1 MRLNGS
7 KFIFKALALLLVLL
21 GHEVCTNA
29 QALPSG
35 WSDGDIGSTGVAGSA
50 TYSNGTFTVQGAG
63 AQIYGTTDA
72 FHFAYQSLSGDGT
85 IIARVVSF
93 QGGSSNREAGV
104 MIRETLGAQAAN
116 AAVVYEP
123 YFGSIYFDIRSTTGG
138 STSGPA
144 NYSTSIPYWVKATRS
159 GNSFSAY
166 VSADGVY
173 WTQVGTSQTITMAQN
188 VNIGLAVTSGS
199 TTASATA
206 TFDNVSVSTAATPAP
221 AITTVSATTG
231 SIGNQVVISGSGF
244 GSSQGSSTVYLNGA
258 AVTINTWSATS
269 ITITIPS
276 GATSGLMGVAVAPSM
291 NQSNSINFAVTSQPL
306 PAGWLDQD
314 VGLPGNVGP
323 QGSATFSSGVFTVK
337 GAGRGIS
344 SGTSDG
350 MHFVYQPLSGDGTI
364 IARVTN
370 LQSGSN
376 AVVMI
381 RETLDPGAKDASA
394 YYSPNQAYLYYRT
407 NTGGSVFSQ
416 TSSLTSSNFPF
427 WVRINRNGNSIS
439 GAISLDG
446 AYWTEIGSSQT
457 ITMAQNVYVGLA
469 VTGTTN
475 TLATGTFDNVSVN
488 SPANPGPVITSLSA
502 TTGAIGSQ
510 VVISGSGFGSSQ
522 GNSTVYLN
530 GASVTINAWSDT
542 SITITFPSGASTGL
556 LAVAVAPSMTQ
567 SNPFQFVVE
576 TQPLP
581 STWLDEDVGQ
591 PGTFSSKGSA
601 AYSSG
606 TFTIKGSGQGGVS
619 SNGTVDAMHFA
630 YQPLSGNGTIIARV
644 SNIQGGSN
652 NQVGVMIRESLVPTA
667 TSAFVFFQPNQAYF
681 NYRSTTGTNAFQ
693 QATGFTA
700 STYPYWVKLTRS
712 GNTFSGYISLD
723 GASWTQVGSS
733 QTISMAQSTYI
744 GLAASSMSGSS
755 LVTATFDSVSISSDI
770 LAQPVITTVSATTG
784 SVGSQVVIYGAGF
797 NSTQG
802 NGTVILNGV
811 SVTVNSWS
819 ATSITITIPT
829 GATSGYLQ
837 VLVGASMNGSNAVV
851 FTVTSQPLPSGWLDA
866 DVGPVSTAGSA
877 TYSGSTFTI
886 NASGMGF
893 LWTPDKLH
901 FVYQSLSGDGTII
914 ARVASLNGTPMAGV
928 MARETLSA
936 SATDAVV
943 YFQPNTA
950 YLGYRATT
958 GGNVSSVSGSL
969 VGSAYPYWVKLAR
982 AGNTFTGYASL
993 DGVSW
998 IQTGA
1003 TQTITMAQTIL
1014 IGFAAGGGS
1023 GSPSAQFDHVSI
1035 QLGTMPII
1043 SAVSPG
1049 SGGIGLSVTVS
1060 GTNFGN
1066 AQGTST
1072 LSFNGTAAT
1081 TITSWTNSQIVAT
1094 VPSNATSGTVTVV
1107 ANSIQS
1113 NTNFSFTVYNPVLS
1127 AVNPPASQIN
1137 GTVTLTG
1144 TGFGLSQNDSQVAVR
1159 GVAASI
1165 GSWSDTAITFYVP
1178 SNVST
1183 GTAPL
1188 TVAVGGVTSNSMSFT
1203 VLEALTVTGYSPTSG
1218 PAGTSVTIYGSGF
1231 GPTQSTSVV
1240 DFWGTPANVT
1250 SWSDTQIVATVPA
1263 GAPSGPIQVHV
1274 AGLAMPSPELFTMIR
1289 TFQLTDSKGNSSTY
1303 TSAMIGGRWLPS
1315 LGQGSGCSS
1324 CSQRGNISYTY
1335 DTAGNALSRT
1345 DENGNTTSYTY
1356 DSNNNALTVTV
1367 PISSGHTATTTYTY
1381 NSFGEV
1387 LTATDPLGNVTT
1399 NTYDANGN
1407 LLSVTTPASGN
1418 GASAS
1423 LTQFA
1428 YDTKGELTRITDPL
1442 GNQTNIAYFST
1453 GLIQT
1458 ITDAQ
1463 SHVTTYAY
1471 DGLGNRTSVTDANS
1485 KQTTFTYD
1493 AMSRLTKITYPD
1505 STTTQF
1511 GYDTRGRRT
1520 SVTDQNSKQTTY
1532 AYDDADRLTSVTDAA
1547 NNVTTYGYDSENN
1560 LTSIKDAN
1568 NNTTSFAY
1576 DAFGRV
1582 TSTTFPSGYVENYGY
1597 DNVGNL
1603 TNKTDRKNQ
1612 LITYTYDQLN
1622 RLTVKSYPD
1631 TTTVNYTYDNDS
1643 RLTQVSDPTGTYQF
1657 TFDNM
1662 GRFTGTTTS
1671 YAFLTGRNFTTGYGY
1686 DAASNRTS
1694 FTDPESGS
1702 TAYVYDT
1709 LNRLQTLTPPA
1720 AISGGSF
1727 GFGYDALSRRT
1738 SLTRPNTVNTSY
1750 SYDNLSRLLSVTHAK
1765 GGTTLDGATYTVDN
1779 AGNRNSKADL
1789 YAGVTTN
1796 YGYDNI
1802 YELLSATQGA
1812 STTESYTYDP
1822 AGNRLSNLSGSGWS
1836 NNTSNELTSRP
1847 GVTYTYDSNGNTL
1860 TSVTGSNTTSYT
1872 WDFENRLS
1880 SVTLPGS
1887 GGTVSFA
1894 YDPFGRR
1901 IKKVSSSG
1909 TSIYAYDGDNLVEE
1923 TNATGGVVAR
1933 YSQGLN
1939 IDEPLAMLR
1948 SSATSYYQADGLGSV
1963 TALSNGA
1970 GAVAQNYTYDSF
1982 GNIIATTGS
1991 LVNSFRYTGREWDS
2005 ETSLYYYRAR
2015 YYDPQAGRFL
2025 GEDPIRFDGG
2035 QNFYAYV
2042 RNNPI
2047 LYLDPSGLISCGDKI
2062 RKRLNDLLGPIR
2074 RDSCNPG
2081 ADPFSNPGQFTNEEG
2096 GHKNYKFVSEGMS
2109 DADFDRI
2116 MGMLDDINNNLLKK
2130 GPRFG
2135 GTVGALHVTSSSPTV
2150 SADGQTKTVT
2160 VDVHID
2166 IGNPMDGAAGAI
2178 IHGVVDFGL
2187 GQTIDVF
2194 DRLFHR
2200 KPKGALDIDCTP

>member
-1 MRLNGS
+1 MQLNGS
-7 KFIFKALALLLVLL
+7 KLNFRTFALLVILL
-21 GHEVCTNA
+21 GYVVYTNA

-50 TYSNGTFTVQGAG
+50 TYSNGTFTLQGAG

-85 IIARVVSF
+85 IVARVVSF
-93 QGGSSNREAGV
+93 QGGSSNREVGV

-116 AAVVYEP
+116 ATVGYWP
-123 YFGSIYFDIRSTTGG
+123 YFGSIYLELRSTTGG
-138 STSGPA
+138 TTSDSA
-144 NYSTSIPYWVKATRS
+144 SFSASLPYWVKATRS

-173 WTQVGTSQTITMAQN
+173 WSQVGTSQTITMAQN
-188 VNIGLAVTSGS
+188 VYIGLAVTSGS
-199 TTASATA
+199 TTSSATA
-206 TFDNVSVSTAATPAP
+206 TFDNVSVSTAASPAA
-221 AITTVSATTG
+221 AITGVSATTG
-231 SIGNQVVISGSGF
+231 SIGSQVVISGSGF
-244 GSSQGSSTVYLNGA
+244 GGSQGSSAVYLNGA
-258 AVTINTWSATS
+258 GVTTNSWSATS
-269 ITITIPS
+269 ITITIPT
-276 GATSGLMGVAVAPSM
+276 GATSGLMGVAVAPNM
-291 NQSNSINFAVTSQPL
+291 NQSNPVYFAVTSQPL
-306 PAGWLDQD
+306 PSPWLDQD

-323 QGSATFSSGVFTVK
+323 QGSATFSSGVFTIK

-350 MHFVYQPLSGDGTI
+350 MHFVYQPLSGDGTV

-381 RETLDPGAKDASA
+381 RETLDPGAKDISA

-407 NTGGSVFSQ
+407 STGGNVSSQ
-416 TSSLTSSNFPF
+416 TYSLTSSSFPF
-427 WVRINRNGNSIS
+427 WVRLNRNGNSIS

-446 AYWTEIGSSQT
+446 AYWTEIGASQT

-469 VTGTTN
+469 VVGTTN
-475 TLATGTFDNVSVN
+475 TLATGTFDNVSVS
-488 SPANPGPVITSLSA
+488 SPANPGPVITSVSA

-530 GASVTINAWSDT
+530 GASVTINSWSAT
-542 SITITFPSGASTGL
+542 SITITIPSGASSGL
-556 LAVAVAPSMTQ
+556 LAVAVAPSMGQ
-567 SNPFQFVVE
+567 SNPIQYVVE

-591 PGTFSSKGSA
+591 PGTLSSKGSA

-619 SNGTVDAMHFA
+619 SNGVADAMHFA
-630 YQPLSGNGTIIARV
+630 YQPLSGNSTIIARV

-652 NQVGVMIRESLVPTA
+652 NQVGVMIRESLTPTS

-681 NYRSTTGTNAFQ
+681 NYRLTTGTNATQ
-693 QATGFTA
+693 QSTGFTA
-700 STYPYWVKLTRS
+700 SSYPYWVKLTRS

-744 GLAASSMSGSS
+744 GLAASSSSGSS
-755 LVTATFDSVSISSDI
+755 LVTTTFDSVSISSDI

-784 SVGSQVVIYGAGF
+784 NVGSQVVIYGSGF

-802 NGTVILNGV
+802 NGTVILNGAA
-811 SVTVNSWS
+811 VTVNSWS

-914 ARVASLNGTPMAGV
+914 ARVASLSGSSVPMAGV

-950 YLGYRATT
+950 YMAYRATT
-958 GGNVSSVSGSL
+958 GGSVSSVSGSM

-982 AGNTFTGYASL
+982 VGNTFTGYASL

-998 IQTGA
+998 IQTGTA
-1003 TQTITMAQTIL
+1003 QTITMAQTIL

-1023 GSPSAQFDHVSI
+1023 GSPSAQFDNVSI
-1035 QLGTMPII
+1035 QLGAMPII
-1043 SAVSPG
+1043 SKVSPG
-1049 SGGIGLSVTVS
+1049 SGGIGSSVTVS

-1066 AQGTST
+1066 TQGTST
-1072 LSFNGTAAT
+1072 LSFNGTTAT
-1081 TITSWTNSQIVAT
+1081 AITSWTSSQIVAT
-1094 VPSNATSGTVTVV
+1094 VPSNATSGTVTVAV
-1107 ANSIQS
+1107 NSIQS
-1113 NTNFSFTVYNPVLS
+1113 NTNFSFTVFNPVLS
-1127 AVNPPASQIN
+1127 GVTPPASQIN

-1144 TGFGLSQNDSQVAVR
+1144 TGFGLSQNDSQVKLN
-1159 GVAASI
+1159 GVVTTV
-1165 GSWSDTAITFYVP
+1165 GYWSDTSIKIYVP
-1178 SNVST
+1178 SNAST
-1183 GTAPL
+1183 GSSPL

-1203 VLEALTVTGYSPTSG
+1203 VLEALSVTSISPTTG
-1218 PAGTSVTIYGSGF
+1218 PAGTSVTITGAGF
-1231 GPTQSTSVV
+1231 GPTQSTSAVN
-1240 DFWGTPANVT
+1240 FWGTPANVT
-1250 SWSDTQIVATVPA
+1250 NWSDTQIVATVPT
-1263 GAPSGPIQVHV
+1263 GAPSGPIQVQV
-1274 AGLAMPSPELFTMIR
+1274 ASLTVLGPLFTISR
-1289 TFQLTDSKGNSSTY
+1289 TIQLTDSKGNISNY
-1303 TSAMIGGRWLPS
+1303 TSAMIGGKWMPTV
-1315 LGQGSGCSS
+1315 GQGSGCSS
-1324 CSQRGNISYTY
+1324 CTQRGNISYTH
-1335 DTAGNALSRT
+1335 DGKGNVLSRT
-1345 DENGNTTSYTY
+1345 DENGNTTTYTY
-1356 DSNNNALTVTV
+1356 DSNGNLHTVTV
-1367 PISSGHTATTTYTY
+1367 PISSGHTATATYTY

-1399 NTYDANGN
+1399 NTYDTNGN
-1407 LLSVTTPASGN
+1407 LLSVTTPAPGN
-1418 GASAS
+1418 GVSAS
-1423 LTQFA
+1423 VTQFA

-1471 DGLGNRTSVTDANS
+1471 DGLGNRTSVTDANN
-1485 KQTTFTYD
+1485 KQTTFAYD

-1505 STTTQF
+1505 STTTQI
-1511 GYDTRGRRT
+1511 GYDYRGRRT
-1520 SVTDQNSKQTTY
+1520 SVTDQNGKITSY
-1532 AYDDADRLTSVTDAA
+1532 SYDDADRLMTVTDAA
-1547 NNVTTYGYDSENN
+1547 SNVTTYGYDTESN

-1568 NNTTSFAY
+1568 NNTTSFTP

-1582 TSTTFPSGYVENYGY
+1582 TQTNFSSGYIEQYGY

-1603 TNKTDRKNQ
+1603 TSKTDRKNQ
-1612 LITYTYDQLN
+1612 QITYTYDQLN
-1622 RLTVKSYPD
+1622 RLTKKTYPD
-1631 TTTVNYTYDNDS
+1631 TTTVNYTYDDDS
-1643 RLTQVSDPTGTYQF
+1643 RLTQVTDPTGTYIF

-1662 GRFTGTTTS
+1662 GRLTGTTTS

-1738 SLTRPNTVNTSY
+1738 SLTRPNSVNTSY
-1750 SYDNLSRLLSVTHAK
+1750 SYDNLSWLLSVTHAK
-1765 GGTTLDGATYTVDN
+1765 GGATLDGATYTLDN
-1779 AGNRNSKADL
+1779 GGNRNSKTDL
-1789 YAGVTTN
+1789 YAAVTTN

-1802 YELLSATQGA
+1802 YELQSATQG
-1812 STTESYTYDP
+1812 STTKESYTYDP
-1822 AGNRLSNLSGSGWS
+1822 VGNRLSNLSGSGWS

-1847 GVTYTYDSNGNTL
+1847 GVTYTYDNNGNTL
-1860 TSVTGSNTTSYT
+1860 TKTDSTGTTNYT
-1872 WDFENRLS
+1872 WDFENRLT

-1887 GGTVSFA
+1887 GGTVTFK

-1901 IKKVSSSG
+1901 IYKSPTSG
-1909 TSIYAYDGDNLVEE
+1909 ASVYGYDGDNLIEE
-1923 TNATGGVVAR
+1923 TNSGGIAVAR

-1939 IDEPLAMLR
+1939 IDEPLVESR
-1948 SSATSYYQADGLGSV
+1948 SGTTSYYQADGLGSV
-1963 TALSNGA
+1963 TTLSNPA
-1970 GAVAQNYTYDSF
+1970 GAVAANYTYDSF
-1982 GNIIATTGS
+1982 GNIIATFGS
-1991 LVNSFRYTGREWDS
+1991 IVNNFRYAGREWDP

-2015 YYDPQAGRFL
+2015 YYDASQGRFIS
-2025 GEDPIRFDGG
+2025 EDPIRFWGG
-2035 QNFYAYV
+2035 GNFYRYGL
-2042 RNNPI
+2042 NNGTGLTDPTGLCPAPWYKTCTAKAI
-2047 LYLDPSGLISCGDKI
+2047 GGFVLDAGIDAVGL
-2062 RKRLNDLLGPIR
+2062 LP
-2074 RDSCNPG
+2074 
-2081 ADPFSNPGQFTNEEG
+2081 EG
-2096 GHKNYKFVSEGMS
+2096 GALSKAIGSYAGYRGLV
-2109 DADFDRI
+2109 ATQQ
-2116 MGMLDDINNNLLKK
+2116 
-2130 GPRFG
+2130 
-2135 GTVGALHVTSSSPTV
+2135 GTKALQGVKLGAGIVTTGLGAEDTSLI
-2150 SADGQTKTVT
+2150 GLGKTV
-2160 VDVHID
+2160 
-2166 IGNPMDGAAGAI
+2166 IGIAGF
-2178 IHGVVDFGL
+2178 VPVL
-2187 GQTIDVF
+2187 GQAAAAVSIV
-2194 DRLFHR
+2194 
-2200 KPKGALDIDCTP
+2200 LDGVQAGLEIAKCY

>member
-1 MRLNGS
+1 VRLYGS
-7 KFIFKALALLLVLL
+7 KFIFKALALFLVLS

-50 TYSNGTFTVQGAG
+50 TYSNGTITVHGAG
-63 AQIYGTTDA
+63 SQIYGTTDA
-72 FHFAYQSLSGDGT
+72 FNFAYQSLSGDGT
-85 IIARVVSF
+85 IVARVVSF

-104 MIRETLGAQAAN
+104 MIRETLGAQATN

-138 STSGPA
+138 TTSGPA
-144 NYSTSIPYWVKATRS
+144 NYSTTVPYWVKATRS

-166 VSADGVY
+166 VSGDGVY
-173 WTQVGTSQTITMAQN
+173 WAQVGTSQTITMAQN
-188 VNIGLAVTSGS
+188 VYIGLAVTSGS

-206 TFDNVSVSTAATPAP
+206 TFDNVSVSTAASPAP
-221 AITTVSATTG
+221 AITSLSATTG
-231 SIGNQVVISGSGF
+231 SIGSQVVISGSGF

-258 AVTINTWSATS
+258 AVTVNSWSATS

-291 NQSNSINFAVTSQPL
+291 NQSNSIYFAVTTQPL

-323 QGSATFSSGVFTVK
+323 QGSATFSSGVFTIK
-337 GAGRGIS
+337 GAGRGIT
-344 SGTSDG
+344 SGSSDG
-350 MHFVYQPLSGDGTI
+350 MHFVYQPLSGDGSI

-381 RETLDPGAKDASA
+381 RETLDPSAKDASA
-394 YYSPNQAYLYYRT
+394 YYLPNQAYLYYRT
-407 NTGGSVFSQ
+407 SAGGSVSSQ
-416 TSSLTSSNFPF
+416 TYSLTASNFPF
-427 WVRINRNGNSIS
+427 WVRLNRNGNSIS
-439 GAISLDG
+439 GAVSLDG
-446 AYWTEIGSSQT
+446 MYWTEIVPSQT

-475 TLATGTFDNVSVN
+475 TLATGTFDNVSVS
-488 SPANPGPVITSLSA
+488 SPTNPGPVITSVSA

-510 VVISGSGFGSSQ
+510 AVISGSGFGSSQ

-530 GASVTINAWSDT
+530 SASVTINSWSAT
-542 SITITFPSGASTGL
+542 SITITIPSGASTGL

-567 SNPFQFVVE
+567 SNPIQFVVE

-591 PGTFSSKGSA
+591 PGTLSSTGSA

-606 TFTIKGSGQGGVS
+606 TFTMKGSGQGGVS
-619 SNGTVDAMHFA
+619 SNGVADAMHFA

-644 SNIQGGSN
+644 GNIQGGSN
-652 NQVGVMIRESLVPTA
+652 NQVGVMIRESLTPTS
-667 TSAFVFFQPNQAYF
+667 TSAFVFFQPNQAYL
-681 NYRSTTGTNAFQ
+681 NYRLTTGTNASQ
-693 QATGFTA
+693 QSTGFTA
-700 STYPYWVKLTRS
+700 SSYPYWVKLTRS

-723 GASWTQVGSS
+723 GVSWTQVGSS

-744 GLAASSMSGSS
+744 GLAASSSSGSS
-755 LVTATFDSVSISSDI
+755 LVTTTFDSVSISSDI

-784 SVGSQVVIYGAGF
+784 NVGSQVVIYGSGF

-802 NGTVILNGV
+802 NGTVILNGAA
-811 SVTVNSWS
+811 VTVNSWS

-893 LWTPDKLH
+893 WWTPDKLH

-943 YFQPNTA
+943 FFQPNTA
-950 YLGYRATT
+950 YLAYRATT
-958 GGNVSSVSGSL
+958 GGSISSVSGSM

-982 AGNTFTGYASL
+982 VGNTFTGFASL

-998 IQTGA
+998 IQTGTA
-1003 TQTITMAQTIL
+1003 QTITMAQTIS
-1014 IGFAAGGGS
+1014 IGIAAGGGS
-1023 GSPSAQFDHVSI
+1023 GSPSAQFDNVSI

-1043 SAVSPG
+1043 SKVSPG
-1049 SGGIGLSVTVS
+1049 SGGIGSSVTVN
-1060 GTNFGN
+1060 GTNFGST
-1066 AQGTST
+1066 QGTST

-1081 TITSWTNSQIVAT
+1081 IVTTWTNSQIVAT
-1094 VPSNATSGTVTVV
+1094 VPSNATSGTVTVAV
-1107 ANSIQS
+1107 NSIQS
-1113 NTNFSFTVYNPVLS
+1113 NTNFSFTIFNPVLS
-1127 AVNPPASQIN
+1127 GVSPPASQIN
-1137 GTVTLTG
+1137 GTLTLTG
-1144 TGFGLSQNDSQVAVR
+1144 TGFGLSQNDSQVKVN
-1159 GVAASI
+1159 GVVASI
-1165 GSWSDTAITFYVP
+1165 GYWSDTSIKIFVP

-1183 GTAPL
+1183 GTGPL
-1188 TVAVGGVTSNSMSFT
+1188 TVMVGGVTSNSMSFT
-1203 VLEALTVTGYSPTSG
+1203 VLEALSVTGMSPLIG
-1218 PAGTSVTIYGSGF
+1218 PAGTPVTITGTGF

-1250 SWSDTQIVATVPA
+1250 SWSDTQIVATVPV
-1263 GAPSGPIQVHV
+1263 GALSGPIHVQVASLV
-1274 AGLAMPSPELFTMIR
+1274 VQGPALTKIW
-1289 TFQLTDSKGNSSTY
+1289 TVQLTDSKGNITTY
-1303 TSAMIGGRWLPS
+1303 TSALIGGKWVPTV
-1315 LGQGSGCSS
+1315 GQGSGCSS
-1324 CSQRGNISYTY
+1324 CSQRGNISHTY
-1335 DTAGNALSRT
+1335 DAVGNVLSRT
-1345 DENGNTTSYTY
+1345 DENGNTTTYTY
-1356 DSNNNALTVTV
+1356 TGNNVHTVTV

-1381 NSFGEV
+1381 NSFSEV

-1399 NTYDANGN
+1399 NTYDTNGN
-1407 LLSVTTPASGN
+1407 LLSVTTPAPGN

-1471 DGLGNRTSVTDANS
+1471 DGLGNRTSVTDANN

-1505 STTTQF
+1505 TTTTQF
-1511 GYDTRGRRT
+1511 GYDYRGRRT

-1547 NNVTTYGYDSENN
+1547 TNVTTYGYDTESN

-1568 NNTTSFAY
+1568 QNTTTFDH

-1582 TSTTFPSGYVENYGY
+1582 TTAHFPSGYIEQYAY

-1603 TNKTDRKNQ
+1603 NSKTDRKNQ
-1612 LITYTYDQLN
+1612 QITYTYDQLN
-1622 RLTVKSYPD
+1622 RLGKKTYPD
-1631 TTTVNYTYDNDS
+1631 TTTVNYTYDDDS

-1662 GRFTGTTTS
+1662 GRLTGTTTS

-1727 GFGYDALSRRT
+1727 GFGYDPLSRRT

-1765 GGTTLDGATYTVDN
+1765 GGVTLDGATYTLDN

-1789 YAGVTTN
+1789 YASVTTN

-1802 YELLSATQGA
+1802 YELLSATQGT

-1822 AGNRLSNLSGSGWS
+1822 VGNRLSNLSGSGWS

-1847 GVTYTYDSNGNTL
+1847 GVTYTYDNNGNTL
-1860 TSVTGSNTTSYT
+1860 TKSDSTGTTSYA
-1872 WDFENRLS
+1872 WDFENRLT

-1887 GGTVSFA
+1887 GGTVSFK

-1901 IKKVSSSG
+1901 IYKSSASG
-1909 TSIYAYDGDNLVEE
+1909 ASIYVYDGDNLIEE
-1923 TNATGGVVAR
+1923 ANSSGTAIAR
-1933 YSQGLN
+1933 YTQTNN
-1939 IDEPLAMLR
+1939 IDEPLAELR
-1948 SSATSYYQADGLGSV
+1948 STTTSYYEADGIGSI
-1963 TALSNGA
+1963 TSLSNATGA
-1970 GAVAQNYTYDSF
+1970 LAQTYTFDSF
-1982 GNIIATTGS
+1982 GNQTASSGS
-1991 LVNSFRYTGREWDS
+1991 LTNPFRYTAREFDS
-2005 ETSLYYYRAR
+2005 ETNLQFSRAR
-2015 YYDPQAGRFL
+2015 YYDPVVGRFMT
-2025 GEDPIRFDGG
+2025 EDPIRFKGG
-2035 QNFYAYV
+2035 GNFYRYTSNSPVVLNDPLGLKSCVWVGDSDLFSYTTNENPRNGPYYLAGTGKGDGSRGPWEGGASANTPAGV
-2042 RNNPI
+2042 TPRGGVPFARNNCMWRRDRTYDQIRTTIFVRKYICFDFLPCGKFRFWPEFEVSSRRELADTFTITETTGFTLDQGTSTPI
-2047 LYLDPSGLISCGDKI
+2047 LI
-2062 RKRLNDLLGPIR
+2062 RQDCESLGP
-2074 RDSCNPG
+2074 P
-2081 ADPFSNPGQFTNEEG
+2081 
-2096 GHKNYKFVSEGMS
+2096 
-2109 DADFDRI
+2109 
-2116 MGMLDDINNNLLKK
+2116 NN
-2130 GPRFG
+2130 
-2135 GTVGALHVTSSSPTV
+2135 
-2150 SADGQTKTVT
+2150 
-2160 VDVHID
+2160 
-2166 IGNPMDGAAGAI
+2166 
-2178 IHGVVDFGL
+2178 
-2187 GQTIDVF
+2187 
-2194 DRLFHR
+2194 
-2200 KPKGALDIDCTP
+2200 